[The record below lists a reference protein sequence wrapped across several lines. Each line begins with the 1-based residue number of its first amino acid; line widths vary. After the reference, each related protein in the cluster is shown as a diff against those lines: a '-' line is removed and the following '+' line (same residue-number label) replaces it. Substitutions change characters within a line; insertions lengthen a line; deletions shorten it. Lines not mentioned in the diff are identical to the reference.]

1 MNLQVDNNG
10 YIRLHDPNV
19 DLLIGHQARRFK
31 RGLLLFRAT
40 IAEMMIVADQLDIYL
55 DDDDLMSLDFNH
67 RKDFLINLITSVFFN
82 SSDIHE

>member
-1 MNLQVDNNG
+1 
-10 YIRLHDPNV
+10 
-19 DLLIGHQARRFK
+19 
-31 RGLLLFRAT
+31 LFRAT
-40 IAEMMIVADQLDIYL
+40 IAEMMIVADQLGIYL